1 MSLAC
6 VQRRL
11 QWEVLSPH
19 EMDGSPQDLP
29 VLLVYGSR
37 DPVTEND
44 LGAHSADQIEAR
56 QGWCDSAAFCRHV
69 FNHSPLDMSKQLWQ
83 SLHGESE
90 RNDSK
95 QSQQSQHSKHSKHS
109 KGIPQAFQSIPKH
122 SKAFQTAK
130 FCHRSAT
137 AGADEGSG
145 AEYHEADLLRGRAP
159 RDPVGAGV
167 RGERGIGAPFGFNN
181 PEACL
186 QAFPNHTPRSWPRL
200 PFARSLQASRPLPNF
215 AVGSSFAFR
224 LLLAAVLGVVSCPR
238 QDRCAEDVKQDV
250 TSFVVRY
257 VLDPAQ
263 PRSRL

>member
-6 VQRRL
+6 AQRRL

-95 QSQQSQHSKHSKHS
+95 QSQQSQHSKHSKGIPKAFRRHS
-109 KGIPQAFQSIPKH
+109 KAFESIPKH
-122 SKAFQTAK
+122 SKQPSSAIEVRPQAQMK
-130 FCHRSAT
+130 AAGRSIT
-137 AGADEGSG
+137 KRIC
-145 AEYHEADLLRGRAP
+145 Y
-159 RDPVGAGV
+159 VGA
-167 RGERGIGAPFGFNN
+167 RHEI
-181 PEACL
+181 
-186 QAFPNHTPRSWPRL
+186 
-200 PFARSLQASRPLPNF
+200 
-215 AVGSSFAFR
+215 
-224 LLLAAVLGVVSCPR
+224 LLARGCGESA
-238 QDRCAEDVKQDV
+238 A
-250 TSFVVRY
+250 
-257 VLDPAQ
+257 
-263 PRSRL
+263 